1 MCVCGN
7 SLGALAFHGGDFK
20 YGNIIC
26 IYVYFLL
33 LDFSSGGGD
42 FMGKETHHLPLP
54 PSLSYASVME
64 GSAETRILFITKALV

>member
-1 MCVCGN
+1 MYLCILFT
-7 SLGALAFHGGDFK
+7 LG
-20 YGNIIC
+20 
-26 IYVYFLL
+26 
-33 LDFSSGGGD
+33 FSSGGGD